1 MGPVDAS
8 TRKLS
13 ILEPLELR
21 HLPAEGLIFD
31 ESLPIAW
38 LRAGLGETT
47 DADQPIQILNAGHAR
62 ITVRPVGETAER
74 PPILIQGRVDAKVQT
89 PCVRCLSDV
98 LLDLGDDVETTLFPS
113 KKESP
118 KKLSKVDE
126 KKAARE
132 AKKST
137 KGGKKNKKDESLV
150 EDWSQEEVLAIEALD
165 ELSYDGETI
174 DVASILEEAVVLAM
188 DLNPCCADEPACDQ
202 RTQALLDGVNAASEQ
217 AETGP
222 DPRWAALQDMINPES
237 QDS

>member
-1 MGPVDAS
+1 
-8 TRKLS
+8 
-13 ILEPLELR
+13 
-21 HLPAEGLIFD
+21 
-31 ESLPIAW
+31 
-38 LRAGLGETT
+38 
-47 DADQPIQILNAGHAR
+47 
-62 ITVRPVGETAER
+62 
-74 PPILIQGRVDAKVQT
+74 ILIQGRVDAKVQT

-137 KGGKKNKKDESLV
+137 KGGKKNKKDES
-150 EDWSQEEVLAIEALD
+150 Q
-165 ELSYDGETI
+165 LSYDGETI

-188 DLNPCCADEPACDQ
+188 DLNPCCADEPACDL